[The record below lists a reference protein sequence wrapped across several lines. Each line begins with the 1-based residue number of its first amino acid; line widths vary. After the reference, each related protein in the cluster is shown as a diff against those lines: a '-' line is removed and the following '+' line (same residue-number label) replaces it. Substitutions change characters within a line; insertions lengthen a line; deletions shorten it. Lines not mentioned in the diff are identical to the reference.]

1 MKFLIPK
8 TAVRTLTFTAILT
21 TLLYLLTPAL
31 FSQSST
37 DTPAKTTQTE
47 IKDAKDAPAATE
59 KPAEAAPKNYLN
71 KILFLSQ
78 LQLLK
83 HMLIFQ
89 QQQLSLSYMA

>member
-47 IKDAKDAPAATE
+47 IKDTKDAPVATE
-59 KPAEAAPKNYLN
+59 KPAEAAPKKSPGLVD
-71 KILFLSQ
+71 LFIVGGWSMWPLALSS
-78 LQLLK
+78 
-83 HMLIFQ
+83 IIGF
-89 QQQLSLSYMA
+89 